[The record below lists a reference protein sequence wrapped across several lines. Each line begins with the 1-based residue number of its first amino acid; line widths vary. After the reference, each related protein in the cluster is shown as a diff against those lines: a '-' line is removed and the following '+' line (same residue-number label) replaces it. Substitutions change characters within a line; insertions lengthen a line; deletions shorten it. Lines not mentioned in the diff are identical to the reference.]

1 MIAIVLSIYLS
12 VCRSLSVSIYRSLS
26 MYLSTHVSK
35 RVCVPRETQR
45 ERGER
50 ERGEGEGGREGA
62 IFINGRRNFKKRQL
76 FGVIHC

>member
-1 MIAIVLSIYLS
+1 
-12 VCRSLSVSIYRSLS
+12 